1 MFESIKV
8 LFATSPLPWL
18 LIVLFVGAVLVTAAA
33 FRHGRDET
41 PGGGSFF
48 VNVIWLFLGCGL
60 LVAALLLVVG
70 LVLRAVPG
78 MRDVSRSLQRGV
90 RFVCAP
96 AEFRLRRTRRYSP
109 LTSHYIWLVFGGFWL
124 ACLEFALAI
133 AYCCTLVGIYI
144 GRKHLLLAR
153 FFLFPCAHRLMTLAE
168 YEDFYAARLQ
178 DGR

>member
-1 MFESIKV
+1 MLDSIKD
-8 LFATSPLPWL
+8 LFETSPLPWL
-18 LIVLFVGAVLVTAAA
+18 IIVWFLGAVLITAAA

-48 VNVIWLFLGCGL
+48 ANVIWLFLGLGLAVAVLLFVLGL
-60 LVAALLLVVG
+60 L
-70 LVLRAVPG
+70 LRIIPG
-78 MRDVSRSLQRGV
+78 MRDVGRSLQATM

-96 AEFRLRRTRRYSP
+96 AEFRLRRSHHYTP
-109 LTSHYIWLVFGGFWL
+109 LTSHYIWLILAGFWL
-124 ACLEFALAI
+124 ACLEFALGI
-133 AYCCTLVGIYI
+133 IYCCTLVGIYV